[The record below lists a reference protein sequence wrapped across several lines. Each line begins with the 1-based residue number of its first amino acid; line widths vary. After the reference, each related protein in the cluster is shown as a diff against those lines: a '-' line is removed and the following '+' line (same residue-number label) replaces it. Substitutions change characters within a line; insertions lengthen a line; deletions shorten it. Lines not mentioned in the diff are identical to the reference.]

1 MSASTPARN
10 PRMSSLAKQA
20 LSVRPDMF
28 AIIARKIGVSRQ
40 HVAYVAHG
48 KRQSR
53 RIEHALRMA
62 IARRRYP

>member
-1 MSASTPARN
+1 
-10 PRMSSLAKQA
+10 MSSLAKQA
-20 LSVRPDMF
+20 LAVRPDMF